1 MFSQACGYY
10 QKNSLTAKWWFNVG
24 TDGCK
29 GASECQFKTLE
40 EAKKFCDHKPTCTA
54 ILRQEGSSNCAG
66 GHGCFTPRKYD
77 LEQNLDWKGKT
88 YVKDCGGKIS
98 FSSLGSGVNI
108 LLSFVII
115 LGMNLTIN
123 IEIETRILRLHLS
136 NRYCNGCGKERM
148 RWVRNRD
155 RQVFNRR
162 RVRKQ
167 MSGFILNVYFWHK

>member
-54 ILRQEGSSNCAG
+54 ILRQEGSSNCDG

-108 LLSFVII
+108 LLSF
-115 LGMNLTIN
+115 NN
-123 IEIETRILRLHLS
+123 QH
-136 NRYCNGCGKERM
+136 
-148 RWVRNRD
+148 
-155 RQVFNRR
+155 
-162 RVRKQ
+162 
-167 MSGFILNVYFWHK
+167 

>member
-1 MFSQACGYY
+1 MSIVFLREQNLSQVHFALMMDVNIVCYFTINIWLRYSNNPNCLFSQACGYY

-54 ILRQEGSSNCAG
+54 ILRQEGSSNCDG

-77 LEQNLDWKGKT
+77 LKQNLDWKGKT

-98 FSSLGSGVNI
+98 LLSLWSGLNI
-108 LLSFVII
+108 LLSF
-115 LGMNLTIN
+115 NQ
-123 IEIETRILRLHLS
+123 H
-136 NRYCNGCGKERM
+136 
-148 RWVRNRD
+148 
-155 RQVFNRR
+155 
-162 RVRKQ
+162 
-167 MSGFILNVYFWHK
+167 